1 MIILIEKISFI
12 SYIINFILS
21 VSFNPGIP
29 KRNYY
34 YANKFEKEY
43 KGNLGKCKR
52 CYKCNITIPNNSKVG
67 HCIYCN
73 ICIKNH
79 DHHCLWI
86 GKCVGRYNKIPFY
99 LFIICIICYIINSI
113 ALIVN
118 YIRIYF

>member
-1 MIILIEKISFI
+1 MI
-12 SYIINFILS
+12 
-21 VSFNPGIP
+21 NPGIP

-34 YANKFEKEY
+34 YKTFESQY
-43 KGNLGKCKR
+43 KGNMEELKR
-52 CYKCNITIPNNSKVG
+52 CDKCNITIPTQLKVG

-73 ICIKNH
+73 ICIKNY

-113 ALIVN
+113 ALIVTCIKIN
-118 YIRIYF
+118 F